1 VIGLS
6 RLRGRVTAARVDTER
21 DRRTTQVLQV
31 VEQFVYDLG
40 LLIAGTSVDLE
51 RYVDAASAARLRA
64 ALGSETSSVLTTR
77 PEFGDYAQVCI
88 EGDLLESDQVI
99 RVVAEFDDR
108 STRMDARGRTVS
120 RSRRRIRL
128 RLLINPPA
136 TRVLDYRV
144 EVA

>member
-1 VIGLS
+1 
-6 RLRGRVTAARVDTER
+6 
-21 DRRTTQVLQV
+21 V

-64 ALGSETSSVLTTR
+64 ALGSETSSVPTTR